1 MNFAALRA
9 LPSTVWLI
17 GLISL
22 CNDSASEML
31 YPLLPLYLSSVLMS
45 GPKTLGIIEGLA
57 EAVASLFKL
66 VSGVIVDRT
75 RTAKPWIVV
84 GYLLAGI
91 GRPLIAFTTSWSG
104 VMVIRV
110 ADRIGKGLRSSPR
123 DALLAEAAGS
133 AHRGLAYGLH
143 RAMDNTGA
151 VIGPLLASLLLALH
165 VPLRDIFFW
174 AIIPGVVTLVLAL
187 ALREPKRAIRTA
199 ARVPFSWNMPNLS
212 PRFKC
217 YLFVVGLFSLG
228 NSSNMFLLLR
238 AQELGVPQA
247 QIPLLWA
254 AVSAL
259 AALLLT
265 PMSGLSDRWGRRRFI
280 VAGWALYAVVYVLL
294 GMAPLGSASLFMT
307 FAAYGVFVAATE
319 GVEKA
324 LVADLAPSGQTGTA
338 FGWFNLITGVML
350 FPASF
355 IFGELYEHAGAAI
368 AFGFSASCALL
379 AALLLPLL
387 VFGRSDERSAC
398 VTPPRR
404 RNKPSSLTANPK

>member
-1 MNFAALRA
+1 MNFAALRS
-9 LPSTVWLI
+9 LPGTVWLI

-31 YPLLPLYLSSVLMS
+31 YPLLPLYLSTVLMS

-57 EAVASLFKL
+57 EAVASLLKL

-75 RTAKPWIVV
+75 RTAKPWIVF

-91 GRPLIAFTTSWSG
+91 GRPLIAFATSWTC
-104 VMVIRV
+104 VLLIRV
-110 ADRIGKGLRSSPR
+110 ADRIGKGLRTSPR
-123 DALLAEAAGS
+123 DALLAEAAGIE
-133 AHRGLAYGLH
+133 HRGLAYGLH

-151 VIGPLLASLLLALH
+151 VIGPLLAALLLGLH

-174 AIIPGVVTLVLAL
+174 AIIPAVITLTLSLAI
-187 ALREPKRAIRTA
+187 REPVV
-199 ARVPFSWNMPNLS
+199 RVPKPRAPFNWRMQGLS
-212 PRFKC
+212 PRFKR
-217 YLFVVGLFSLG
+217 YLLVVALFSLG

-265 PMSGLSDRWGRRRFI
+265 PLSGLSDRWGRRRFI
-280 VAGWALYAVVYVLL
+280 IAGWLLYALVYLLL
-294 GMAPLGSASLFMT
+294 GMVTLNLLGLYLV
-307 FAAYGVFVAATE
+307 FAAYGIFVAATE

-338 FGWFNLITGVML
+338 FGWFNLVSGVML

-355 IFGELYEHAGAAI
+355 IFGELYEHAGASI
-368 AFGFSASCALL
+368 AFGFSAGCALL
-379 AALLLPLL
+379 AAVLLPLL
-387 VFGRSDERSAC
+387 VFGRKQAEAGS
-398 VTPPRR
+398 VT
-404 RNKPSSLTANPK
+404 NP

>member
-31 YPLLPLYLSSVLMS
+31 YPLLPLYLSTVLMS
-45 GPKTLGIIEGLA
+45 GPKTLGIIEGIA
-57 EAVASLFKL
+57 EAVASLLKL

-91 GRPLIAFTTSWSG
+91 GRPLVAFSTSWSG
-104 VMVIRV
+104 VLLIRV
-110 ADRIGKGLRSSPR
+110 ADRIGKGLRTSPR
-123 DALLAEAAGS
+123 DALLAEAAGTE
-133 AHRGLAYGLH
+133 HRGLAYGLH

-151 VIGPLLASLLLALH
+151 VIGPLLAALLLGLH
-165 VPLRDIFFW
+165 VPLRDIFLW
-174 AIIPGVVTLVLAL
+174 AIIPGVITLGLAL
-187 ALREPKRAIRTA
+187 AIREPAVLAPKT
-199 ARVPFSWNMPNLS
+199 RVPFNWRMQDLP
-212 PRFKC
+212 PRFKW
-217 YLFVVGLFSLG
+217 YLLVVTLFSLG

-265 PMSGLSDRWGRRRFI
+265 PLSGLSDRWGRRRFI
-280 VAGWALYAVVYVLL
+280 VAGWLLYALVYLLL
-294 GMAPLGSASLFMT
+294 GMVTLNLLGLYLV
-307 FAAYGVFVAATE
+307 FATYGVFVAATE

-338 FGWFNLITGVML
+338 FGWFNLLTGLML

-355 IFGELYEHAGAAI
+355 IFGELYEHAGAAM

-379 AALLLPLL
+379 AAMLLPLL
-387 VFGRSDERSAC
+387 VFGGKQASDAS
-398 VTPPRR
+398 VT
-404 RNKPSSLTANPK
+404 NL

>member
-1 MNFAALRA
+1 MNFAALRS

-31 YPLLPLYLSSVLMS
+31 YPLLPLYLSTVLMS

-57 EAVASLFKL
+57 EAVASLLKL

-75 RTAKPWIVV
+75 RTAKPWIVI

-91 GRPLIAFTTSWSG
+91 GRPLIAFTTSWTG
-104 VMVIRV
+104 VLLIRV
-110 ADRIGKGLRSSPR
+110 ADRIGKGLRTSPR
-123 DALLAEAAGS
+123 DALLAEAAGTK
-133 AHRGLAYGLH
+133 HRGLAYGLH

-151 VIGPLLASLLLALH
+151 VIGPLLAALLLGLH

-174 AIIPGVVTLVLAL
+174 AIIPAVITLTLSL
-187 ALREPKRAIRTA
+187 SIKEPAVRTTKL
-199 ARVPFSWNMPNLS
+199 RVPFNWRMQNLS
-212 PRFKC
+212 PRFKR
-217 YLFVVGLFSLG
+217 YLLVVTLFSLG

-247 QIPLLWA
+247 QIPLMWA

-265 PMSGLSDRWGRRRFI
+265 PLSGLSDRWGRRRFI
-280 VAGWALYAVVYVLL
+280 VAGWLLYALVYLLL
-294 GMAPLGSASLFMT
+294 GMVTLNLLGLYLV
-307 FAAYGVFVAATE
+307 FATYGVFVAATE

-338 FGWFNLITGVML
+338 FGWFNLVSGVML

-355 IFGELYEHAGAAI
+355 IFGELYEHVGASM

-387 VFGRSDERSAC
+387 VFGGKQTDDSS
-398 VTPPRR
+398 VT
-404 RNKPSSLTANPK
+404 NL